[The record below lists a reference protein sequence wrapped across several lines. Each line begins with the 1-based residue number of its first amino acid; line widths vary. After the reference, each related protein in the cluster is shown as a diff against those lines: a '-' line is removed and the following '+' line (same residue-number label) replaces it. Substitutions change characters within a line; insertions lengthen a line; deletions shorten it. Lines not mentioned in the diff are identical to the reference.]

1 MKNIIKK
8 ILATTLAATSI
19 LTGAFAMSTVPA
31 NATPITKLSTL
42 NDVQNLPKLDTR
54 QMPPNKFMKVGS
66 AHVNS
71 PINLHLSKGNVVKV
85 RFKSSNAYRPTYH
98 PIRIISV
105 KTVRVKGRTRYMYDA
120 IYGRGIATA
129 TNRTRRISNIR
140 FYEWSKYD
148 RRIIARKDYLKALLG
163 SKYYATGA
171 YFRDQNYVYRI
182 TSISPSRNSVI
193 VEATNTISQ
202 VRDNIMNPAPE
213 LAD

>member
-1 MKNIIKK
+1 MKNIIKR
-8 ILATTLAATSI
+8 ILATTLAVTSV
-19 LTGAFAMSTVPA
+19 LTGAFAMSTVSA

-42 NDVQNLPKLDTR
+42 EDVQSLPKLDTR
-54 QMPPNKFMKVGS
+54 QMSSNKFRKVGS

-71 PINLHLSKGNVVKV
+71 PRNLNLRKGNVVKV
-85 RFKSSNAYRPTYH
+85 RFKSSNAYRPV
-98 PIRIISV
+98 RIISV
-105 KTVRVKGRTRYMYDA
+105 KTVRVNGRTRYMYDS
-120 IYGRGIATA
+120 IYGKGIATA
-129 TNRTRRISNIR
+129 TNRTRKISNIR

-148 RRIIARKDYLKALLG
+148 RRIIARKDYLEALLG

-202 VRDNIMNPAPE
+202 VQDNIMNPAPG

>member
-19 LTGAFAMSTVPA
+19 LTGAFAMSTVSA
-31 NATPITKLSTL
+31 NATPVTKLTTL
-42 NDVQNLPKLDTR
+42 KDVQNLPKLDTR
-54 QMPPNKFMKVGS
+54 QMSSSKFRKVGS

-71 PINLHLSKGNVVKV
+71 PRNLHLSKGNVVKV
-85 RFKSSNAYRPTYH
+85 RFKSSNRYH

-105 KTVRVKGRTRYMYDA
+105 KTVRVNGRTRYMYDS

-193 VEATNTISQ
+193 VEAINTISQ
-202 VRDNIMNPAPE
+202 VRDNIMNPAPG